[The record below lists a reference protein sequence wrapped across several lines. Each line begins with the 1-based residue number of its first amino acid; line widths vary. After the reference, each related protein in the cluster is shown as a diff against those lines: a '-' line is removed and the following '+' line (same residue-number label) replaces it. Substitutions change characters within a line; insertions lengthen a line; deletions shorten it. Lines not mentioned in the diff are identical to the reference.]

1 MIMHLA
7 KKEKHI
13 SLLTL
18 NLVIYAIKGNEKL
31 RIIIYSQ
38 PVFFKVGQSQLQ
50 PNHKTQLF

>member
-1 MIMHLA
+1 MHLA
-7 KKEKHI
+7 KKNQHI